1 MLALSVCTA
10 AQDNVRLLTPER
22 GFAVGTVTQ
31 LMQHKNILVSYLCP
45 FGVLAEAIAGKAEAA
60 LESFRYILDQARSFE
75 GVKEVDGPL
84 KALI

>member
-1 MLALSVCTA
+1 
-10 AQDNVRLLTPER
+10 
-22 GFAVGTVTQ
+22 
-31 LMQHKNILVSYLCP
+31 MQHKNILVSYLCP